1 MRAKLATKAARS
13 CSIAAALATFACA
26 ELDDSGAALEGP
38 DAPLDRGPLVEIE
51 AFEPL
56 PASRDPLAAHRP
68 ALVDCPAAAW
78 GLEAGGLEVQTGVC
92 NYVAF
97 GQATAV
103 DVEVGDELVVDLW
116 HDTLDAV
123 APALGHFAVL
133 LDGQLLAE
141 YEVEIPSAPAVH
153 RLSWTADAPVP
164 AGAELVLHLHN
175 HGYNSWT
182 IVRVELADP

>member
-1 MRAKLATKAARS
+1 MTTATTTWRRLAV
-13 CSIAAALATFACA
+13 ALATVACVELDETGA
-26 ELDDSGAALEGP
+26 ALDDSQVERA
-38 DAPLDRGPLVEIE
+38 PLVELDGF
-51 AFEPL
+51 APL

-68 ALVDCPAAAW
+68 DVVGCPAAAW
-78 GLEAGGLEVQTGVC
+78 GLESGGLEVQTGVC

-103 DVEVGDELVVDLW
+103 DIEIGDELVVDLW

-123 APALGHFAVL
+123 TPSRGHFAVV
-133 LDGQLLAE
+133 LDGKLLAE
-141 YEVEIPSAPAVH
+141 YEVEIPSAPAVQ
-153 RLSWTADAPVP
+153 RLTWTADAPVA

-182 IVRVELADP
+182 IVAVGLADQPSGS